1 MSFVSESSRLFWLVN
16 FKSKLRAEGHEVTKA
31 LFFQIFFKVSAL
43 LQARSWAKAFQ
54 AICTLDGNIN
64 FLTEDLQS
72 DHHKRLELLIHLV
85 DISGMDI

>member
-1 MSFVSESSRLFWLVN
+1 MSFVSESSRLVLLVN

-64 FLTEDLQS
+64 FFDRGPSIGSSQKIGTS
-72 DHHKRLELLIHLV
+72 D
-85 DISGMDI
+85 SSN